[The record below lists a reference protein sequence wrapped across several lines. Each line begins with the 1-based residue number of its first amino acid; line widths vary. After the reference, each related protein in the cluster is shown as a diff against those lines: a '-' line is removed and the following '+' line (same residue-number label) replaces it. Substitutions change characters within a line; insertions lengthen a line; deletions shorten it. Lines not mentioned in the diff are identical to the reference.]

1 MTIIKAI
8 KEGWAKEKGITV
20 EELEEELKKNPKGK
34 KNVEKFWIKLDKGL
48 YGKTRQHTKTT

>member
-20 EELEEELKKNPKGK
+20 EELEEELKKNPKSK
-34 KNVEKFWIKLDKGL
+34 
-48 YGKTRQHTKTT
+48 

>member
-34 KNVEKFWIKLDKGL
+34 KNVEKFWKKLEKGL
-48 YGKTRQHTKTT
+48 YG